1 MTACLCPWEPSRLE
15 HVLIPQLELGFVTV
29 NDRCVFSG
37 EAFRHLRLDAAAG
50 AYRGILQYCDDPV
63 VSTDLC
69 GNAHSSIFDVKA
81 GMQTSEGLTKLI
93 AWYDN
98 EWGYANRT
106 VELARKVG
114 LA

>member
-1 MTACLCPWEPSRLE
+1 MSGKIGRPPDHASSFLSPWHDLFARWC
-15 HVLIPQLELGFVTV
+15 
-29 NDRCVFSG
+29 RC
-37 EAFRHLRLDAAAG
+37 RDAAAG

-98 EWGYANRT
+98 EWGYAKRCLD
-106 VELARKVG
+106 VAALVMAYGEPVRG
-114 LA
+114 